1 MVTIVHLNL
10 PAKSW
15 AANIAQT
22 YDGMADQA
30 DQAAHIDH
38 VLTTAHVIHKKKT
51 REIHWIFMTTIFLP
65 STSTSSK
72 LQPQFSPEKKGAFPS
87 YQLLKTGFDSA
98 PTLIRVSVNCS
109 RSRFYDHDIP
119 SRKLT

>member
-30 DQAAHIDH
+30 DQADQAAHIDH

-51 REIHWIFMTTIFLP
+51 REIH
-65 STSTSSK
+65 
-72 LQPQFSPEKKGAFPS
+72 
-87 YQLLKTGFDSA
+87 
-98 PTLIRVSVNCS
+98 
-109 RSRFYDHDIP
+109 
-119 SRKLT
+119 